1 MFDDAKQ
8 LWAEF
13 DIGVITN
20 PQGPEQFA
28 FALIMVLIV
37 GVCGFVVLRLLL
49 DLLK

>member
-13 DIGVITN
+13 DISVITN
-20 PQGPEQFA
+20 PQGPEQFV
-28 FALIMVLIV
+28 FALIMILIF
-37 GVCGFVVLRLLL
+37 GACAFVVLRLVL